1 MRDFG
6 GYAKKMNEYEAT
18 NLFVGVMAN
27 LKLIRLFQ
35 IELDEE
41 PVALK
46 VLEFFKIFQ
55 KMRQLNNLLKLS
67 KNLLIPS

>member
-18 NLFVGVMAN
+18 NLFSGIMAN

-41 PVALK
+41 PVAPK
-46 VLEFFKIFQ
+46 VLEFFK
-55 KMRQLNNLLKLS
+55 NA
-67 KNLLIPS
+67 

>member
-46 VLEFFKIFQ
+46 VLEFFK
-55 KMRQLNNLLKLS
+55 NLPENATAEQSLETF